1 MIDKATI
8 QRIMDAT
15 DIVDVV
21 KEFVT
26 LKKQGVNYKGL
37 CPFHND
43 RTPSFTVSPAKQ
55 VCKCFSC
62 GKGGTAVHFL
72 MEIEQM
78 SYVEA
83 IKWLGRK
90 YGIEVKERELTD
102 EEKVAQSLRESMLA
116 VNEWVNKYFR
126 KQLTESVEGVSKG
139 LAYFRSRGFR
149 DDTIEKF
156 QLGFCLSEREEMTRA
171 AIARGFNEDFLVKTG
186 VSYKTDDGRLQDRF
200 HGRVIFP
207 VFTVSGKVIAFG
219 GRILGNDKKLAKY
232 VNSPESEI
240 YSKSRELYGLYHA
253 KNAIVLEGSCFLVE
267 GYTDVISMHQCG
279 VENVVASSGTS
290 LTEGQIRLLHRF
302 TNNITVLYDG
312 DAAGIKASLRGIDML
327 LAEGMNIKV
336 LLLPDGEDPDSFAR
350 KHRADEFRSFIESH
364 QVDFI
369 RFKTDLLLEEAKG
382 DPIKRAELI
391 GNVVRSVA
399 VIPDNVVRQ
408 MYITECATRLGVTE
422 ELIVNEINKQHRK
435 IRQEQS
441 SAHNKDEGS
450 ANEENESEKKEVEVS
465 LLSPLE
471 VREEKLLITM
481 ILRYGECPMYVPSI
495 SDEDSSPTPSEFT
508 KNGEDARNQTVSVA
522 RYIADSL
529 EADGLHLVTPLYRAI
544 LNEALTA
551 SEDVPDWKALPYFM
565 RHTNPEVSH
574 LAVRLGEEKHEL
586 STNQRAQYTADR
598 YRLDEMV
605 PRLLHD
611 YKHSLIKAHL
621 TNLLKK
627 LRLPVILA
635 NRDEAE
641 SLMKEFMELSAIE
654 RQFAQVL
661 GDRVVLK

>member
-1 MIDKATI
+1 
-8 QRIMDAT
+8 MDAT
-15 DIVDVV
+15 DIVEVV

-55 VCKCFSC
+55 LCKCFSC
-62 GKGGTAVHFL
+62 GKGGNAVHFL

-78 SYVEA
+78 SYTDA
-83 IKWLGRK
+83 IKWLGKK
-90 YGIEVKERELTD
+90 YNIEVKERVLSD
-102 EEKVAQSLRESMLA
+102 EEKAAQTLRESLFV
-116 VNEWVNKYFR
+116 VNEWANKYFR
-126 KQLTESVEGVSKG
+126 RHLTESVEGVSKG

-156 QLGFCLSEREEMTRA
+156 QLGFGLSERDDMA
-171 AIARGFNEDFLVKTG
+171 KNALSAGFNEEFLIKTG
-186 VSYKTDDGRLQDRF
+186 VCFKADDGRLLDRY

-207 VFTVSGKVIAFG
+207 IFTVSGKVVAFG
-219 GRILGNDKKLAKY
+219 GRILGNDKKTAKY

-253 KNAIVLEGSCFLVE
+253 KSAIVREGRCFLVE

-290 LTEGQIRLLHRF
+290 LTEGQIRLIHRF

-327 LAEGMNIKV
+327 LAEGLNIKV

-350 KHRADEFRSFIESH
+350 KHRAEEFRAYIEEK

-369 RFKTDLLLEEAKG
+369 RFKTQLLMKDAAD
-382 DPIKRAELI
+382 DPIKRAELVSDI
-391 GNVVRSVA
+391 VRSIA

-408 MYITECATRLGVTE
+408 MYITECAVSLRLSE
-422 ELIVNEINKQHRK
+422 ELVVNEINKQHRK
-435 IRQEQS
+435 LHS
-441 SAHNKDEGS
+441 DPSPAPSDDAKDEANKEEAKTSES
-450 ANEENESEKKEVEVS
+450 ASS
-465 LLSPLE
+465 LVTSLE
-471 VREEKLLITM
+471 VREERLLMTM
-481 ILRYGECPMYVPSI
+481 VLRFGECRMFAATEDEQSKSP
-495 SDEDSSPTPSEFT
+495 SDEP
-508 KNGEDARNQTVSVA
+508 ATVSVA
-522 RYIADSL
+522 GYIYDSL
-529 EADGLHLVTPLYRAI
+529 TADGLQLSSPIYRAI
-544 LNEALTA
+544 LEEAVSA
-551 SEDVPDWKALPYFM
+551 AEESDNWEALPYFT
-565 RHTNPEVSH
+565 RHANPDISR
-574 LAVRLGEEKHEL
+574 LAVTLGEDRHEL
-586 STNQRAQYTADR
+586 STNQRAQYTEDR

-611 YKHSLIKAHL
+611 YKHSLIKARL
-621 TNLLKK
+621 KELLKE
-627 LRLPVILA
+627 LQSPALQSDMSR
-635 NRDEAE
+635 AE
-641 SLMKEFMELSAIE
+641 IVMKEFMELSAIE
-654 RQFAQVL
+654 RQFAAVL